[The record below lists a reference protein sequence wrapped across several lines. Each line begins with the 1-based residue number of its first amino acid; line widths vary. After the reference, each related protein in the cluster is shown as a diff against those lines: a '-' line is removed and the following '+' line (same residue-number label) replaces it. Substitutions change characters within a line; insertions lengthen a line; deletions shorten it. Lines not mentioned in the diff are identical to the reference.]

1 MAKAGCVS
9 TMLGV
14 VSMLLAV
21 ITRLAHWAPMQLGP
35 RSFAA
40 GAALLLLLSIAL
52 HTCQSVCGCEAPSKQ
67 N

>member
-40 GAALLLLLSIAL
+40 GAALLL
-52 HTCQSVCGCEAPSKQ
+52 
-67 N
+67 